1 MADKEWCAIKDY
13 KILRSRA
20 KEEQLHYSEEI
31 FNRFYRETFWNWWD
45 GKKLHLLAPPY
56 SSMRRDSIECIITE
70 TCKKWTSVG
79 KKAFKGEVY
88 PKGGKKKRKEE
99 KRGEKRNTHI
109 FKDHGV
115 KENLKYVLGTLIC
128 TKLEGFFDT

>member
-1 MADKEWCAIKDY
+1 MNIC
-13 KILRSRA
+13 R
-20 KEEQLHYSEEI
+20 EESLQRWGLSQ
-31 FNRFYRETFWNWWD
+31 
-45 GKKLHLLAPPY
+45 
-56 SSMRRDSIECIITE
+56 
-70 TCKKWTSVG
+70 
-79 KKAFKGEVY
+79 
-88 PKGGKKKRKEE
+88 GGGGGRKEE

>member
-1 MADKEWCAIKDY
+1 M
-13 KILRSRA
+13 RSIPR
-20 KEEQLHYSEEI
+20 
-31 FNRFYRETFWNWWD
+31 
-45 GKKLHLLAPPY
+45 G
-56 SSMRRDSIECIITE
+56 
-70 TCKKWTSVG
+70 
-79 KKAFKGEVY
+79 
-88 PKGGKKKRKEE
+88 GGKGRKEE